1 MRMNISDRLKQL
13 KPSATLAVNA
23 KALELKA
30 QGKEIVSLAVGEPDF
45 PTPEHVREA
54 CKKAIDDG
62 FTRYAAVPGLPDLR
76 EAVAAYFNTF
86 YNAYAAMENTMVTNG
101 GKQALYNL
109 FQALLNPGDEVLIPG
124 PYWVSYPPMVQ
135 LAEGVP
141 VVVPA
146 TADAAFKVTV
156 EQLEAHRTEKT
167 RVLLLNSPSNPTGAA
182 YNKEQMDAIAGWAIE
197 KGLFIISDE
206 IYDQLVYAPAQHVS
220 LCSWWTRYP
229 EQVCVV
235 NGLAKSFA
243 MTGWRIGYVLA
254 HADLIKAMT
263 KIQGQS
269 TSNVCTFAQKGAV
282 AALSGGFAVVD
293 EMRAAFRARRDLAL
307 KIVGSWPEV
316 VCPVPE
322 GAFYIFPDVHRH
334 YTKVIPDSA
343 TLCTALLEEAGVALV
358 PGAAF
363 GDDNCIRISYAVDE
377 ATLTTALD
385 KIAKV
390 LFK

>member
-1 MRMNISDRLKQL
+1 MNISDRLKQL

-30 QGKEIVSLAVGEPDF
+30 QGKQIVSLAVGEPDF
-45 PTPEHVREA
+45 PTPEHVRDA
-54 CKKAIDDG
+54 CKTALDEG

-76 EAVAAYFNTF
+76 EAVAGYFNSF
-86 YNAYAAMENTMVTNG
+86 YSAMAVADNTMVTNG

-135 LAEGVP
+135 LAQGVP

-146 TADAAFKVTV
+146 SADAAFKVTV
-156 EQLEAHRTEKT
+156 PQLEAHRTEKT

-182 YNKEQMDAIAGWAIE
+182 YNKEEIDAIAEWAIG

-206 IYDQLVYAPAQHVS
+206 IYDQLVYAPAQHAS
-220 LCSWWTRYP
+220 LCSWWSRYP

-254 HADLIKAMT
+254 HPDLIKAMS

-282 AALSGGFAVVD
+282 AALSGGFDVVND
-293 EMRAAFRARRDLAL
+293 MREAFRKRRDLAL
-307 KIVGSWPEV
+307 EIVGSWPEV

-334 YTKVIPDSA
+334 YTKAIPDSA
-343 TLCTALLEEAGVALV
+343 TLCTVLLEEAGVALV
-358 PGAAF
+358 PGVAF
-363 GDDNCIRISYAVDE
+363 GDDNCIRISYAVSED
-377 ATLTTALD
+377 TLATALERV
-385 KIAKV
+385 AKV
-390 LFK
+390 LFR